1 MLFKSLNLD
10 CYLLKKPPQLDEMA
24 CMKSI

>member
-24 CMKSI
+24 CIKM